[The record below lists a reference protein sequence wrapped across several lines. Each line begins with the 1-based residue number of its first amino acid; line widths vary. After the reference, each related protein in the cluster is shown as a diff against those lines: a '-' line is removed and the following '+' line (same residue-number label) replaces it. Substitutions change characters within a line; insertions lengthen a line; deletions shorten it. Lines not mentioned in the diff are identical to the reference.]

1 MNVNVKECQGVQYVQ
16 LMSPSVWMSRVRKSE
31 AKWGLIGGS
40 EGRRRRTRPG
50 VHRHLIGTNNEMIG
64 TNNAIIG
71 TYIKMFMGVGG
82 AFCLVCVWPQIMKT
96 CGLHQKQVIFCQLLE
111 SSFLYAGA
119 LSQKG
124 QQGIKRYKASRK
136 GHEKCIFET
145 LQNEMSSALNI
156 RESKR
161 DKMFTFVYGRTCPL
175 IGTNRKILWYIPLKF
190 PF

>member
-1 MNVNVKECQGVQYVQ
+1 MNVNVKECQGVQCVQ

-71 TYIKMFMGVGG
+71 TNIKLIMGVGG

-96 CGLHQKQVIFCQLLE
+96 CVLHQKQVIFCQLLE
-111 SSFLYAGA
+111 LSFPYAGA
-119 LSQKG
+119 LSQNG
-124 QQGIKRYKASRK
+124 QQR
-136 GHEKCIFET
+136 H
-145 LQNEMSSALNI
+145 
-156 RESKR
+156 
-161 DKMFTFVYGRTCPL
+161 
-175 IGTNRKILWYIPLKF
+175 RKIQNTTKRAWKMHFWDPSEWNELCFEYQRIKF
-190 PF
+190 QC